1 MKEGKIGKLKK
12 ELVNKEKDKVKIPYQ
27 LSDRNNHQKILFLK
41 QTFKEKENL
50 KFKRL
55 ETYDEDRKKI
65 KFNKNFI
72 LPNVK
77 RTCSFNIDIE
87 NQEKDINY
95 QNKEKLNIKNS
106 IHFQSKDFSN
116 NINNNI
122 KNNNNIE
129 NKKKINLPKI
139 INHNNEIIK
148 DYYKSED
155 QNISFR
161 KEMEDKSYIKIN
173 IIEKENH
180 KISLFAIFD
189 GHGGKLVS
197 DYLYNNY
204 EKTLISILEKN
215 NYNIEKSIKESFKEI
230 DNNLE
235 KIPNTKTIGSTATII
250 LIDNNILYC
259 ANVGDSES
267 YYISKDKI
275 IKLTNLHN
283 CNNKNEV
290 ERVKNSK
297 GLIFG
302 NRVFGMLNLTR
313 SIGDFD
319 FKIYGVINEPF
330 IYKVNL
336 IENYSKYVIL
346 GSDGVWDVIN
356 DSDLIQIEKKYGS
369 LCKNFCNKIV
379 EEAINKG
386 SQDNISCIVIKF

>member
-1 MKEGKIGKLKK
+1 MKDGKIGKLKK
-12 ELVNKEKDKVKIPYQ
+12 ELLNKEKDKVKIPYQ

-41 QTFKEKENL
+41 QTFKEKVNL

-106 IHFQSKDFSN
+106 IHFQSKDLSN

-235 KIPNTKTIGSTATII
+235 KKPNTKTIGSTATII

-283 CNNKNEV
+283 CKNKNEV

>member
-1 MKEGKIGKLKK
+1 MKDGKIGKLKK

-41 QTFKEKENL
+41 QTFKEKVNL

-87 NQEKDINY
+87 NQEKDINN
-95 QNKEKLNIKNS
+95 QNKEKINIKNN
-106 IHFQSKDFSN
+106 IHFQSKDLSN
-116 NINNNI
+116 NNNNNI

-139 INHNNEIIK
+139 INNNNEIIK

-197 DYLYNNY
+197 QYLYNNY

-283 CNNKNEV
+283 CKNKKEV

-336 IENYSKYVIL
+336 VENYSKYVIL

>member
-1 MKEGKIGKLKK
+1 MKDGKIGKLKK
-12 ELVNKEKDKVKIPYQ
+12 ELLNKEKDKVKIPYQ

-41 QTFKEKENL
+41 QTFKEKVNL

-106 IHFQSKDFSN
+106 IHFQSKDLSN

-235 KIPNTKTIGSTATII
+235 KKPNTKTIGSTATII

>member
-1 MKEGKIGKLKK
+1 MKDGKIGKLKK
-12 ELVNKEKDKVKIPYQ
+12 ELLNKEKDKVKIPYQ

-106 IHFQSKDFSN
+106 IHFQSKDLSN

-336 IENYSKYVIL
+336 VENYSKYVIL

>member
-1 MKEGKIGKLKK
+1 MKDGKIGKLKK

-41 QTFKEKENL
+41 QTFKEKVNL

-106 IHFQSKDFSN
+106 IHFQSKDLSN

-235 KIPNTKTIGSTATII
+235 KKPNTKTIGSTATII

>member
-12 ELVNKEKDKVKIPYQ
+12 ELVNKEKDKVKIPSQ

>member
-1 MKEGKIGKLKK
+1 MKDGKIGKLKK
-12 ELVNKEKDKVKIPYQ
+12 ELLNKEKDKVKIPYQ
-27 LSDRNNHQKILFLK
+27 LSDRNNHQNILFLK
-41 QTFKEKENL
+41 QTFKEKVNL

-106 IHFQSKDFSN
+106 IHFQSKDLSN

-235 KIPNTKTIGSTATII
+235 KKPNTKTIGSTATII

>member
-12 ELVNKEKDKVKIPYQ
+12 ELLNKEKDKVKIPYQ
-27 LSDRNNHQKILFLK
+27 LSDRNNHQNILFLK
-41 QTFKEKENL
+41 QSFKEKVNL

-77 RTCSFNIDIE
+77 RTCSFNKDIE

-95 QNKEKLNIKNS
+95 QNKEKLNINNN

-116 NINNNI
+116 NNKNNI

-139 INHNNEIIK
+139 INNNTEIIK

-155 QNISFR
+155 QNKSYR
-161 KEMEDKSYIKIN
+161 KEMEDKSCIKIN

-197 DYLYNNY
+197 EYLYNNY

-283 CNNKNEV
+283 CKNKNEV
-290 ERVKNSK
+290 ERVINSK

>member
-1 MKEGKIGKLKK
+1 MKDGKIGKLKK
-12 ELVNKEKDKVKIPYQ
+12 ELLNKEKDKVKIPYQ
-27 LSDRNNHQKILFLK
+27 LSDRNNHQNILFLK
-41 QTFKEKENL
+41 QSFKEKVNL

-106 IHFQSKDFSN
+106 IHFQSKDLSN

-235 KIPNTKTIGSTATII
+235 KKPNTKTIGSTATII

>member
-1 MKEGKIGKLKK
+1 MKDGKIGKLKK
-12 ELVNKEKDKVKIPYQ
+12 ELLNKEKDKVKIPYQ

-106 IHFQSKDFSN
+106 IHFQSKDLSN

>member
-1 MKEGKIGKLKK
+1 MKDGKIGKLKK
-12 ELVNKEKDKVKIPYQ
+12 ELLNKEKDKVKIPYQ

-41 QTFKEKENL
+41 QTFKEKVNL

-95 QNKEKLNIKNS
+95 QNKEKLNINNN
-106 IHFQSKDFSN
+106 IHFQSKDLSN

-283 CNNKNEV
+283 CKNKNEV

>member
-1 MKEGKIGKLKK
+1 MKDGKIGKLKK

-106 IHFQSKDFSN
+106 IHFQSKDLSN

-235 KIPNTKTIGSTATII
+235 KKPNTKTIGSTATII

>member
-1 MKEGKIGKLKK
+1 MKDEKIGKLKK
-12 ELVNKEKDKVKIPYQ
+12 ELLNKEKDKVKIPYQ

-106 IHFQSKDFSN
+106 IHFQSKDLSN

-180 KISLFAIFD
+180 KISLFGIFD

-197 DYLYNNY
+197 DYLYTNY

-235 KIPNTKTIGSTATII
+235 KKPNTKTIGSTATII

>member
-1 MKEGKIGKLKK
+1 MKDGKIGKLKK
-12 ELVNKEKDKVKIPYQ
+12 ELLNKEKDKVKIPYQ

-106 IHFQSKDFSN
+106 IHFQSKDLSN

-330 IYKVNL
+330 IYKINL

>member
-1 MKEGKIGKLKK
+1 MKDGKIGKLKK

-95 QNKEKLNIKNS
+95 QNKEKLNIKNN
-106 IHFQSKDFSN
+106 IHFQSKDLSN

-215 NYNIEKSIKESFKEI
+215 NYNIENSIKESFKEI

-235 KIPNTKTIGSTATII
+235 KKPNTKTIGSTATII

-283 CNNKNEV
+283 CKNKNEV

>member
-27 LSDRNNHQKILFLK
+27 LSDRNNHQNILFLK
-41 QTFKEKENL
+41 QSFKEKVNL

-77 RTCSFNIDIE
+77 RTCSFNKDIE
-87 NQEKDINY
+87 NQEKDKNY
-95 QNKEKLNIKNS
+95 QNKEKLNINNN

-116 NINNNI
+116 NNKNNI

-139 INHNNEIIK
+139 INNNTEIIK

-155 QNISFR
+155 QNKSYR
-161 KEMEDKSYIKIN
+161 KEMEDKSCIKIN

-197 DYLYNNY
+197 EYLYNNY

-283 CNNKNEV
+283 CKNKNEV
-290 ERVKNSK
+290 ERVINSK

>member
-27 LSDRNNHQKILFLK
+27 LSDRNNHQNILFLK
-41 QTFKEKENL
+41 QSFKEKVNL

-77 RTCSFNIDIE
+77 RTCSFNKDIE

-95 QNKEKLNIKNS
+95 QNKEKLNINNN

-116 NINNNI
+116 NNKNNI

-139 INHNNEIIK
+139 INNNTEIIK

-155 QNISFR
+155 QNKSYR

-197 DYLYNNY
+197 EYLYNNY

-283 CNNKNEV
+283 CKNKNEV
-290 ERVKNSK
+290 ERVINSK

>member
-1 MKEGKIGKLKK
+1 MKDGKIGKLKK
-12 ELVNKEKDKVKIPYQ
+12 ELLNKEKDKVKIPYQ

-106 IHFQSKDFSN
+106 IHFQSKDLSN

-235 KIPNTKTIGSTATII
+235 KKPNTKTIGSTATII

>member
-1 MKEGKIGKLKK
+1 MKDGKIGKLKK
-12 ELVNKEKDKVKIPYQ
+12 ELLNKEKDKVKIPYQ

-41 QTFKEKENL
+41 QTFKEKVNL

-106 IHFQSKDFSN
+106 IHFQSKDLSN

-235 KIPNTKTIGSTATII
+235 KKPNTKTIGSTATII

-330 IYKVNL
+330 IYKINL

>member
-1 MKEGKIGKLKK
+1 MKDGKIGKLKK
-12 ELVNKEKDKVKIPYQ
+12 ELLNKEKDKVKIPYQ

-95 QNKEKLNIKNS
+95 QNKEKLNIKNN
-106 IHFQSKDFSN
+106 IHFQSKDLSN

>member
-27 LSDRNNHQKILFLK
+27 LSDRNNHQNILFLK
-41 QTFKEKENL
+41 QSFKEKVNL

-77 RTCSFNIDIE
+77 RTCSFNKDIE

-95 QNKEKLNIKNS
+95 QNKEKLNINNN

-116 NINNNI
+116 NNKNNI

-139 INHNNEIIK
+139 INNNTEIIK

-155 QNISFR
+155 QNKSYR
-161 KEMEDKSYIKIN
+161 KEMEDKSCIKIN

-197 DYLYNNY
+197 EYLYNNY

-283 CNNKNEV
+283 CKNKNEV

>member
-1 MKEGKIGKLKK
+1 MKDGKIGKLKK
-12 ELVNKEKDKVKIPYQ
+12 ELLNKEKDKVKIPYQ

-106 IHFQSKDFSN
+106 IHFQSKDLSN

-235 KIPNTKTIGSTATII
+235 KKPNTKTIGSTATII

-283 CNNKNEV
+283 CKNKNEV

-330 IYKVNL
+330 IYKINL

-386 SQDNISCIVIKF
+386 SQDYISCIVIKF